1 MSWKT
6 SQKTLTCFFVVVVIV
21 LNQFLPL
28 MLSLLTFS
36 CLLKKLNKAARNLDA
51 STSKRLKSN
60 WWKFLIAME
69 HPKLKDI
76 KSSAV
81 IHQVCTE
88 FCSRCVTKC
97 ICTSCL
103 CCCSLCVALSV
114 IFYICVTCCDLDVT
128 IKLSETAQER
138 TKGNNNG
145 LSHVPSKKKKKKE
158 IRNLWL
164 WLVCCSLLPPCYFH
178 RPSTSGADEQDWK

>member
-1 MSWKT
+1 
-6 SQKTLTCFFVVVVIV
+6 
-21 LNQFLPL
+21 

-36 CLLKKLNKAARNLDA
+36 CLLKKVNKAARNLDA

-145 LSHVPSKKKKKKE
+145 LSHVPSKKKKKK
-158 IRNLWL
+158 RNQEPLAVACL
-164 WLVCCSLLPPCYFH
+164 LFLTSTLLLPPTIYIWRWWAGLEVGKPNKH
-178 RPSTSGADEQDWK
+178 PSQ